1 MTTWVAIAAVRPG
14 TQTKV
19 RQGRFVERPHRFA
32 ARVELAGGGIV
43 EAHVPNPGRLTGV
56 LAPGCR
62 VALEG
67 PLPPPRTLRY
77 TMLAARPA
85 RTWIGTVTTYA
96 NRVFPTLLS
105 AGLFPEFGAAAAA
118 GNRTPAS
125 PASRV
130 GDRAGSMAPAGR
142 SDRVAVGALEIRREV
157 VHGRSRFDFEI
168 GGRFVEVKSVSLAAG
183 PAGLFPDAVTAR
195 GSRHCDELA
204 ALARRRHPAAIV
216 FVAQRGNVES
226 VGPEDEIDPDFGRA
240 LRGAAR
246 AGVLVLACALDMT
259 PRGARAARR
268 IPVIL

>member
-1 MTTWVAIAAVRPG
+1 MTVWVQIASVRPG

-19 RQGRFVERPHRFA
+19 LPGRFVERPHRFA
-32 ARVELAGGGIV
+32 ARVELAGGEIV

-62 VALEG
+62 VAVEG

-77 TMLAARPA
+77 TMLAARVK
-85 RTWIGTVTTYA
+85 RTWVGTVTTYA
-96 NRVFPTLLS
+96 NRVFPVLLS
-105 AGLFPEFGAAAAA
+105 AGLFPELGAPEGAGLTESVPKETDSEIVAGSVESAG
-118 GNRTPAS
+118 GNRI
-125 PASRV
+125 
-130 GDRAGSMAPAGR
+130 
-142 SDRVAVGALEIRREV
+142 ALRREV

-195 GSRHCDELA
+195 GARHCDELA
-204 ALARRRHPAAIV
+204 ALVRRRHPAAIV
-216 FVAQRGNVES
+216 FVAQRGDIES
-226 VGPEDEIDPDFGRA
+226 VAPEDDIDPDFGRA

-268 IPVIL
+268 IPVLL